1 MALPIEDYAILG
13 DTGTAALV
21 GKDGSVDWLCLPR
34 FDSPAC
40 FAALLGGPE
49 HGRWLLGPDS
59 TEEATCTR
67 RYIEHSAALETTH
80 RTATGCVKVLDVMPI
95 GDGRADIVRRI
106 VGVEGSMRIR
116 HEWVVRFGYGKIR
129 PWVRRERMYGMPVIT
144 AVAGPDRLVLR
155 GPRLPTAS
163 DGRHA
168 DVFEVSAGEEL
179 TFSTTWVASHH
190 PLPETLQFEDRI
202 AESIDLLNAWAR
214 ECSYHGPY
222 RDAVVRSLVTL
233 RLLTHGGTGGIV
245 AAPTTSLPEDFGG
258 ERNWDYRFCWL
269 RDASL
274 TLEAL
279 LECGFD
285 EEAKLWRGWLLR
297 AAAGDPQDLQIMYGV
312 DGGRD
317 LFERTL
323 DHLPGYAGSSPV
335 RIGNGAVDQR
345 QTDVLGE
352 VMEALEMARDVG
364 VDDDDDSWSLQRK
377 LVDELARHWDEP
389 DNGLWE
395 VRGPLRRFT
404 HSRVMV
410 WVAFDRAISA
420 VEKHGLDGP
429 VERWRELRDK
439 VHEEVLTHGFDR
451 ERNTFTQHY
460 DTKEVDASLLVI
472 SDTGFLPGDD
482 PRMLGTI
489 KAVEEDLMRD
499 GLLLRYRTASGVDG
513 LSGAEHPFLA
523 CSFWLVGA
531 YALAGRLA
539 DADALMQR
547 LLALRNDVG
556 LLAEEY
562 DPVQRRFVGN
572 FPQAFSHLALVGAAI
587 ELERA
592 VRRPAPA
599 LDQPARQPS
608 SRAVDAATRNS
619 RASAS
624 AIGRA
629 RRNP

>member
-1 MALPIEDYAILG
+1 MALPIADYAILG

-49 HGRWLLGPDS
+49 HGRWLLGPDTE
-59 TEEATCTR
+59 TEEGLTCTR
-67 RYIEHSAALETTH
+67 RYVDHSAALETTH
-80 RTATGCVKVLDVMPI
+80 RTATACVKVLDVMPI
-95 GDGRADIVRRI
+95 GDGRADVVRRI
-106 VGVEGSMRIR
+106 IGVEGTMRFR

-129 PWVRRERMYGMPVIT
+129 PWVRREKLHGMQVIT
-144 AVAGPDRLVLR
+144 AVAGPDRLILR
-155 GPRLPTAS
+155 GPRLPRAS
-163 DGRHA
+163 DGKHS

-190 PLPETLQFEDRI
+190 PLPEPIEFDDRI
-202 AESIDLLNAWAR
+202 AGSIDLVDAWAR
-214 ECSYHGPY
+214 ECRYHGPY
-222 RDAVVRSLVTL
+222 REAVVRSLVTL

-279 LECGFD
+279 LECGFA
-285 EEAKLWRGWLLR
+285 EEAKLWRSWLLR

-323 DHLPGYAGSSPV
+323 DHLPGYAGSTPV

-352 VMEALEMARDVG
+352 VMVALEMARDVG
-364 VDDDDDSWSLQRK
+364 AQDDNDSWSLQRK
-377 LVDELARHWDEP
+377 LVEELAEHWDQP

-410 WVAFDRAISA
+410 WVAFDRAIAA
-420 VEKHGLDGP
+420 VEKHGLAGP
-429 VERWRELRDK
+429 VERWRELRDT
-439 VHEEVLTHGFDR
+439 VREEVLTHGFDH

-460 DTKEVDASLLVI
+460 ETKEVDASLLI
-472 SDTGFLPGDD
+472 LSDVGFLPGDD

-489 KAVEEDLMRD
+489 KAVEEDLLRD
-499 GLLLRYRTASGVDG
+499 GLLLRYRTTSGVDG
-513 LSGAEHPFLA
+513 LSGEEHPFLA
-523 CSFWLVGA
+523 CSFWLVEA

-572 FPQAFSHLALVGAAI
+572 FPQAFSHLALVGAATQ
-587 ELERA
+587 LVRA
-592 VRRPAPA
+592 ARRADAAPTRPA
-599 LDQPARQPS
+599 
-608 SRAVDAATRNS
+608 
-619 RASAS
+619 
-624 AIGRA
+624 
-629 RRNP
+629 